1 MYNRYVP
8 NGQGSFDRQRA
19 GTPRPIQ
26 KPLEAPR
33 ATPAAQSA
41 AVSQPAAGKP
51 SQCSKPAGKGFPVLR
66 LPDRLDTGDLLV
78 LLILLLL
85 LQENDEDPLTL
96 IITLAAF
103 FLFQ

>member
-8 NGQGSFDRQRA
+8 NAQGSFDRQRA
-19 GTPRPIQ
+19 GTPRSEPKPIPPQ
-26 KPLEAPR
+26 PSSP
-33 ATPAAQSA
+33 ATQSA
-41 AVSQPAAGKP
+41 IQSVCRPKEPCKP
-51 SQCSKPAGKGFPVLR
+51 SMRQKGAVFH

-85 LQENDEDPLTL
+85 LQEGDEDPLPL
-96 IITLAAF
+96 LITLAAF

>member
-8 NGQGSFDRQRA
+8 NAQGSYERQRA
-19 GTPRPIQ
+19 GTPRPAP
-26 KPLEAPR
+26 KPPEPHPPAPTTPPSVPPQQN
-33 ATPAAQSA
+33 ATKPPQIKKPNGNLFPA
-41 AVSQPAAGKP
+41 
-51 SQCSKPAGKGFPVLR
+51 FR

>member
-19 GTPRPIQ
+19 GTPRPVQ
-26 KPLEAPR
+26 KPAETTFPIQ
-33 ATPAAQSA
+33 AASPQAVSPSA
-41 AVSQPAAGKP
+41 APKP
-51 SQCSKPAGKGFPVLR
+51 PQCSKSAGKGLPMLR
-66 LPDRLDTGDLLV
+66 LPDHLDTGDLLV

-103 FLFQ
+103 FLF

>member
-8 NGQGSFDRQRA
+8 NSQGSFDRQRA

-26 KPLEAPR
+26 KPTETPR
-33 ATPAAQSA
+33 PIHESSPQ
-41 AVSQPAAGKP
+41 AVSQPTAQNP
-51 SQCSKPAGKGFPVLR
+51 SACSKPAGKCLPQLR

>member
-8 NGQGSFDRQRA
+8 NAQGSFDRQRA
-19 GTPRPIQ
+19 GTVRSEPKSIPAQ
-26 KPLEAPR
+26 PS
-33 ATPAAQSA
+33 TPPPSSAAQS
-41 AVSQPAAGKP
+41 VCKP
-51 SQCSKPAGKGFPVLR
+51 KEPCKPAPRPKNPVFH

-85 LQENDEDPLTL
+85 LQEGDEDPLALL
-96 IITLAAF
+96 IILAAF